1 MKRGRTQSVG
11 EAIEQLQAMRKKAE
25 VESAK
30 YREQYVNETIKAA
43 ESTVKRLSERL
54 DTLQANGGKTKDE
67 RIMKLVNEMF
77 SILFESHKDLD
88 KVESNYAF
96 WNDLDQKF
104 ND

>member
-25 VESAK
+25 VEAAK
-30 YREQYVNETIKAA
+30 YREQYVNETIKEAQ
-43 ESTVKRLSERL
+43 STVKRLSERL

-67 RIMKLVNEMF
+67 RIMKLVDEMF
-77 SILFESHKDLD
+77 SILFESHKNLD
-88 KVESNYAF
+88 KVENSYAF